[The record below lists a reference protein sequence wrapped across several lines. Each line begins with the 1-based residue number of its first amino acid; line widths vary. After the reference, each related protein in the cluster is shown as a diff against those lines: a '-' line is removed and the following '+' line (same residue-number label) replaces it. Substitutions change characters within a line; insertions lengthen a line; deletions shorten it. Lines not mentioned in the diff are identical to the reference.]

1 MRNAAGEV
9 HAPEKLPQR
18 LGMLDNGI
26 RYAIGAMTAAS
37 PTIGTAGP
45 QAGAGAPAPQPVA
58 EPKSWFGQLLGI
70 LVRFDK
76 KKMQPPMALR
86 NTMGVILPLIAG
98 YALGM
103 PRGGLAMA
111 SGALNASYSDGS
123 DPYAQRAKRMLA
135 STTWCSVAVLLGAL
149 TGHHNVLS
157 VAIVLAWTFVAG
169 MLVSLGTT
177 AADVGVISTVM
188 LVVYAAQPLTP
199 MQAVSSALLALGGGL
214 LQTGLSV
221 ALWPVQRYDPERR
234 ALGALFLA
242 LAKAAR
248 APVEAAKAPVATTES
263 LQAQNA
269 LAGLSRDENVDAV
282 RYRSLLNQAERLRL
296 SLTAVSRLRMRLNR
310 QSDGHPAIEVID
322 RYFENTAK
330 MLDDLGASLLS
341 GKDLADEK
349 DRLVLSVAL
358 AYQLREDNA
367 GERGTFAA
375 AVAQNARLQMDALS
389 GQMRAALDLA
399 SRATPQGQAEF
410 VKEEARQPLWLR
422 FSGVLA
428 TLRGNL
434 NLQSATLRHAVRLA
448 ACVAVGD
455 AAGRMFESSRS
466 YWIPMTIVLVL
477 KPEFATTFSRGI
489 LRIAGTIA
497 GLVLATALFHFLPI
511 HTATEI
517 ALIAVFMFLMRWVG
531 PANYGIFGVTVSALI
546 VLLLTI
552 TGVAPMDVINAR
564 GLNTVIGGV
573 LALAAYAIWPTW
585 ERTQLPEL
593 FAKLLEAYEKSFH
606 QVTENYLRSGQAPDK
621 ERDRA
626 RQHARTARSNFETSL
641 DRLGAEPG
649 VTPEQMSQW
658 NAMLASSHRFAHA
671 LMSMEAGV
679 PHTEEAP
686 PRPEFRQFR
695 EDVEKTLS
703 LLAKILRGKHT
714 AEKEFPDLREDHNRL
729 VAAGDP
735 GKARYALVNVEADRM
750 TNSLN
755 TLREQE
761 VEWLRAGQGEK

>member
-1 MRNAAGEV
+1 MRRG
-9 HAPEKLPQR
+9 
-18 LGMLDNGI
+18 GI
-26 RYAIGAMTAAS
+26 RYAIGAMTTAS
-37 PTIGTAGP
+37 PAIGTAGQP
-45 QAGAGAPAPQPVA
+45 MSAGAPAPPPVA
-58 EPKSWFGQLLGI
+58 ESTSWLGQLLSI
-70 LVRFDK
+70 VLRFDK

-111 SGALNASYSDGS
+111 SGALNTSYSDGS

-149 TGHHNVLS
+149 TGHANVTS
-157 VAIVLAWTFVAG
+157 VALVLVWTFVAG

-199 MQAVSSALLALGGGL
+199 RQAVSSALLALGGGL

-221 ALWPVQRYDPERR
+221 VLWPVQRYDPERR
-234 ALGALFLA
+234 TLGELFLA

-248 APVEAAKAPVATTES
+248 QPVEAAKAPAATAES
-263 LQAQNA
+263 LQAQNT
-269 LAGLSRDENVDAV
+269 LAGLSRDENVEAI
-282 RYRSLLNQAERLRL
+282 RYRSLLNQAERIRLRVTVL
-296 SLTAVSRLRMRLNR
+296 SRLRMRLKR
-310 QSDGHPAIEVID
+310 ESDEQHPAIEVID
-322 RYFENTAK
+322 RYFENTARI
-330 MLDDLGASLLS
+330 LDDLGVSLLS
-341 GKDLADEK
+341 GKTLADEK
-349 DRLVLSVAL
+349 DRLVLAVAL
-358 AYQLREDNA
+358 AYQLRDDNA

-375 AVAQNARLQMDALS
+375 AVAQNARLQMDALT
-389 GQMRAALDLA
+389 GQLRAAIDLA
-399 SRATPQGQAEF
+399 SRATPEGQAEF
-410 VKEEARQPLWLR
+410 VKEEAHQPIWLR

-434 NLQSATLRHAVRLA
+434 NLQSAAFRHAVRLA
-448 ACVAVGD
+448 ACVAIGD
-455 AAGRMFESSRS
+455 ATGRMFESSRS

-552 TGVAPMDVINAR
+552 TGVAPKDVIRAR

-585 ERTQLPEL
+585 ERTQMPGL

-606 QVTENYLRSGQAPDK
+606 QVTENYLRSGPARDK

-626 RQHARTARSNFETSL
+626 RQHARTARSNLETSL

-658 NAMLASSHRFAHA
+658 NAMLASSHRFAHS
-671 LMSMEAGV
+671 LMAMEAGV
-679 PHTEEAP
+679 PSTEEAP

-695 EDVEKTLS
+695 DDVEKTLG
-703 LLAKILRGKHT
+703 LLAKALRGERVT
-714 AEKEFPDLREDHNRL
+714 EKEFPDLREDHNRL

-735 GKARYALVNVEADRM
+735 GKARYALVNVEADRV

-755 TLREQE
+755 TLREQ
-761 VEWLRAGQGEK
+761 VLEWCLARQAG

>member
-1 MRNAAGEV
+1 MNAGG
-9 HAPEKLPQR
+9 PTTPP
-18 LGMLDNGI
+18 
-26 RYAIGAMTAAS
+26 TAAA
-37 PTIGTAGP
+37 T
-45 QAGAGAPAPQPVA
+45 
-58 EPKSWFGQLLGI
+58 SWLSRLVNILL
-70 LVRFDK
+70 RFDK

-149 TGHHNVLS
+149 TGHHNVVS

-199 MQAVSSALLALGGGL
+199 GQAVSSAMLALGGGL
-214 LQTGLSV
+214 LQTGLSI
-221 ALWPVQRYDPERR
+221 ALWPVQRYNPERR
-234 ALGALFLA
+234 ALGTLFLT

-248 APVEAAKAPVATTES
+248 EPVEAAKAPVATAES

-269 LAGLSRDENVDAV
+269 LAGLSRDEHVEAI
-282 RYRSLLNQAERLRL
+282 RYRSLLNQAERIRL
-296 SLTAVSRLRMRLNR
+296 SLTALSRLRMRLKR
-310 QSDGHPAIEVID
+310 ESDGHHPAIEIVD

-330 MLDDLGASLLS
+330 MLDDLGASLLG
-341 GKDLADEK
+341 GKKLADES

-367 GERGTFAA
+367 GERGSFAA
-375 AVAQNARLQMDALS
+375 AVAQNARIQMDALS
-389 GQMRAALDLA
+389 GQLRAAIDLA
-399 SRATPQGQAEF
+399 SRATPEGQAKF
-410 VKEEARQPLWLR
+410 AKEEARQPLWLR

-434 NLQSATLRHAVRLA
+434 NLQSAAFRHALRLA
-448 ACVAVGD
+448 VCVAIGD

-477 KPEFATTFSRGI
+477 KPEFTTTFSRGI
-489 LRIAGTIA
+489 LRIVGTVV
-497 GLVLATALFHFLPI
+497 GLLLATGLFHFLPI

-517 ALIAVFMFLMRWVG
+517 ALIALFAFLMRWVG
-531 PANYGIFGVTVSALI
+531 PANYGVFGVTVSALI

-552 TGVAPMDVINAR
+552 TGVSPKDVIQAR

-573 LALAAYAIWPTW
+573 LALGAYAVWPTW
-585 ERTQLPEL
+585 EKAQIPEL
-593 FAKLLEAYEKSFH
+593 FAKLLEAYTNSFH
-606 QVTENYLRSGQAPDK
+606 QVAEGYLRSGLTHDK
-621 ERDRA
+621 ERDRT
-626 RQHARTARSNFETSL
+626 RRLARTARSNLEASL

-649 VTPEQMSQW
+649 VTPAQMSEW
-658 NAMLASSHRFAHA
+658 NAMLASSHRFAHS
-671 LMSMEAGV
+671 LMAIEAGV

-686 PRPEFRQFR
+686 PPLAFQRFRNN
-695 EDVEKTLS
+695 VEKTLS
-703 LLAKILRGKHT
+703 LLAKALRGERA
-714 AEKEFPDLREDHNRL
+714 AERDFPDLREDHTRL

-735 GKARYALVNVEADRM
+735 GKARYALVTVESDRI

-755 TLREQE
+755 TLREQI
-761 VEWLRAGQGEK
+761 VEWRRPGHAAVNTLR